1 MRQTEFIAATFDG
14 VQTTFDTTVDYKP
27 DTLVIFSTLLLA
39 ATEITENGGTSF
51 TLATAPQDG
60 DVMLALYRV

>member
-1 MRQTEFIAATFDG
+1 MLTTEFITATFDG
-14 VQTTFDTTVDYKP
+14 VQTTFNTTVNYESN
-27 DTLVIFSTLLLA
+27 TLVIFSTLLRA
-39 ATEITENGGTSF
+39 STDITENGGTSF